1 MDIIKLASSFRI
13 PSAPVSYKENRTGHI
28 NSTYFITCA
37 DGSRYVM
44 QKINTS
50 VFKDPEGLMRNA
62 VAVTRHI
69 VERTEKAGGDTSR
82 CTLRF
87 IPVDGPEGDR
97 YCLSDDGGTWRM
109 YAMIENAF
117 SRQLSDSPEEFCEVG
132 RAFGRF
138 QKLLSDFDASGLV
151 ETIPRFHD
159 TANRYDNLMSSIE
172 KDASGRAG
180 DLLPEIEFV
189 KARKD
194 VCSFILNGIRDGSF
208 PLRVT
213 HNDTKL
219 NNILLDSVTGKPVC
233 VIDLDTVMPGSV
245 LYDFGDAIRF
255 GAATAAEDETDL
267 SKVGCD
273 TGLFCAFTEG
283 FIDGLKGSLTDE
295 EIAAFPMGALVIT
308 LETGMRFLTDYLDGD
323 VYFRTEYPRHNLDRA
338 RNQFAVVADIER
350 KMPELKKIVSDYS
363 GGR

>member
-13 PSAPVSYKENRTGHI
+13 PSTPVSYEENKTGHI
-28 NSTYFITCA
+28 NSTFFITCA
-37 DGSRYVM
+37 DGSRYVL

-69 VERTEKAGGDTSR
+69 IERTEKAGGDTSR

-87 IPVDGPEGDR
+87 IPVDAPEGDR
-97 YCLSDDGGTWRM
+97 YCLSDEGGTWRM

-117 SRQLSDSPEEFCEVG
+117 SRQLSDSPEEFREVG

-138 QKLLSDFDASGLV
+138 QMLLSDFDASGLV

-159 TANRYDNLMSSIE
+159 TANRYDNLLASIE
-172 KDASGRAG
+172 KDAAGRAG
-180 DLLPEIEFV
+180 GVLSEIEFV

-194 VCSFILNGIRDGSF
+194 VCSFILKGIRDGSF

-219 NNILLDSVTGKPVC
+219 NNILLDSATGKPVC

-267 SKVGCD
+267 SLVGVD
-273 TGLFCAFTEG
+273 TKLFDAFVRGFTEG
-283 FIDGLKGSLTDE
+283 LEGSLTDA
-295 EIAAFPMGALVIT
+295 EIRAFPMGAVVIT
-308 LETGMRFLTDYLDGD
+308 LETGIRFLTDYRDGD
-323 VYFRTEYPRHNLDRA
+323 VYFRTEYPQHNLDRA
-338 RNQFAVVADIER
+338 RNQFAIVADLER
-350 KMPELKKIVSDYS
+350 KMPELERIVAAYLK
-363 GGR
+363 

>member
-1 MDIIKLASSFRI
+1 M
-13 PSAPVSYKENRTGHI
+13 
-28 NSTYFITCA
+28 
-37 DGSRYVM
+37 
-44 QKINTS
+44 
-50 VFKDPEGLMRNA
+50 
-62 VAVTRHI
+62 
-69 VERTEKAGGDTSR
+69 
-82 CTLRF
+82 
-87 IPVDGPEGDR
+87 PVDGPEGDR

-159 TANRYDNLMSSIE
+159 TANRYDNLMTSIK
-172 KDASGRAG
+172 KDAAGRAG
-180 DLLPEIEFV
+180 SVLSEIEFV

-194 VCSFILNGIRDGSF
+194 VCSFILKGIRDGSF

-219 NNILLDSVTGKPVC
+219 NNILLDSATGRPVC

-267 SKVGCD
+267 SLVGVD
-273 TGLFCAFTEG
+273 TKLFDAFVRG
-283 FIDGLKGSLTDE
+283 FIEGLEGSLTDA
-295 EIAAFPMGALVIT
+295 EIRAFPMGAVVIT
-308 LETGMRFLTDYLDGD
+308 LETGIRFLTDYLDGD
-323 VYFRTEYPRHNLDRA
+323 VYFRTEYPQHNLDRA
-338 RNQFAVVADIER
+338 RNQFAIVADLER
-350 KMPELKKIVSDYS
+350 KMPELERIVAGYLK
-363 GGR
+363 